1 MSCKITDLMNKI
13 DIVKSEITDASYL
26 EIMNLIAQI
35 KEEKEKERVRICR
48 LKKKAYKLHYQMNAI
63 TDWAVAQEWEN
74 GDGDLV
80 FIENF

>member
-1 MSCKITDLMNKI
+1 MSCKITDLMSKI
-13 DIVKSEITDASYL
+13 ENVKTEIRDASYIDL
-26 EIMNLIAQI
+26 MNLIAQI
-35 KEEKEKERVRICR
+35 KDEKEKDRVRILR

-74 GDGDLV
+74 EDGDLV